1 MTAQGASSIVVLDA
15 DGRPEGIVTDQDLR
29 ARVIAAGRPP
39 DDPVA
44 AIMTAPLVTLS
55 PEAFVYEALVEMTR
69 HGIHH
74 LLVVEAGRLLGVL
87 SADDLLVLQ
96 ATTPLEVARAIQSC
110 GSLDEL
116 TGRVPELTRTTR
128 RLFEEGLSGYALGR
142 LVSEMNDLLIR
153 RVLTLVLHDLEAEGL
168 GEPPL
173 AFCWLVLGSEGRRE
187 QTLRTDQD
195 NALVYDD
202 PPTGFAKPAAQ
213 YFGLLAERVI
223 DGLLRLGYPR
233 CPGGSMASNPKW
245 RQPLA
250 VWRGYFAEWARDTTA
265 QNLMYASIYLDFR
278 PLAGAA
284 RLAEALR
291 DEVRAQAQAWRSFP
305 RYLAKIG
312 VSHRPPLGLFGRF
325 ALQRANGR
333 RGVNVKLG
341 GMLLLTNALRAY
353 AIELG
358 LDETNTIERLEAAAR
373 AGGCFRPEERDDIR
387 EAYETIFYLRLRHQ
401 LARLSAGQPPDNLVD
416 PRALSPSD
424 QRRLKDAFRAI
435 RRLQGKLED
444 RYFTEAL

>member
-96 ATTPLEVARAIQSC
+96 ATTPLEVARGIQSC
-110 GSLDEL
+110 ASLGEL
-116 TGRVPELTRTTR
+116 AERVPELTRTTQ

-153 RVLTLVLHDLEAEGL
+153 RVLALVLHDLEAEGL

-278 PLAGAA
+278 PLAGAT

-291 DEVRAQAQAWRSFP
+291 DEVRAQARAWRSFP
-305 RYLAKIG
+305 RYLAKIA
-312 VSHRPPLGLFGRF
+312 VSHRPPLGFFGRF
-325 ALQRANGR
+325 ALRREHGR

-353 AIELG
+353 AVELG
-358 LDETNTIERLEAAAR
+358 LDETNTIERLEAVTR
-373 AGGCFRPEERDDIR
+373 AGDCFRPEERDDIR
-387 EAYETIFYLRLRHQ
+387 EAYETIFHLRLRHQ

-416 PRALSPSD
+416 PRTLSVTD